1 MSRKKRKLNGG
12 NRGRLEASSWHMSKD
27 EDRGQGDRQEK
38 KKGEEEEEGGKRK
51 KRRGVASLSV
61 CPSHMLVEVAD
72 Q

>member
-38 KKGEEEEEGGKRK
+38 KGGGGGGGGKEEEKE
-51 KRRGVASLSV
+51 RRGQPQCVSLAHAS
-61 CPSHMLVEVAD
+61 
-72 Q
+72 